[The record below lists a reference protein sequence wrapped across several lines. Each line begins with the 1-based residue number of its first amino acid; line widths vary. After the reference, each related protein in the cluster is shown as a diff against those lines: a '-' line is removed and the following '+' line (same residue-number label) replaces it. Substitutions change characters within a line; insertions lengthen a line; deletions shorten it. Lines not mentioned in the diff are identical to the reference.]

1 MLAKTKIKSD
11 ISLMWPMSEENNL
24 LSMQRKL
31 VCITPCTGIQQE

>member
-31 VCITPCTGIQQE
+31 VCITPCTGKQQE